1 MSKKVEE
8 ANKLAENTY
17 KNVMEQFNPGL
28 RNLVNLGKSYEKS
41 VNAMS
46 MAGKLYFDALSK
58 IGENA
63 TGSPASKELG
73 AVLVEISEMHRMAHL
88 EMEENVFAKLT
99 ATFCGRKLPHES
111 AESVTT
117 RSNWLQA
124 GECERRNRGGCRCFN
139 THTFPTVLP
148 VSFLL
153 HPVPLP
159 LPLLLKPDTGC

>member
-63 TGSPASKELG
+63 TGSPASKELENAAFFQLSVYMFG
-73 AVLVEISEMHRMAHL
+73 APL
-88 EMEENVFAKLT
+88 ETSQLW
-99 ATFCGRKLPHES
+99 GRK
-111 AESVTT
+111 
-117 RSNWLQA
+117 
-124 GECERRNRGGCRCFN
+124 RCDLCSQ
-139 THTFPTVLP
+139 HQQP
-148 VSFLL
+148 
-153 HPVPLP
+153 
-159 LPLLLKPDTGC
+159 